1 MLSPCDPGFSSSSAN
16 RSPCRLAVPE
26 KIFALLACSI
36 FSTATDAQPRC
47 IRHWRCSAPHPHP
60 PRPLLY
66 RISSHLSAHP
76 KAPLCKG
83 SWHGV
88 AVTEGLPAKGNN
100 FISPVGVAESPQGDR
115 LHACPAGGYFSVKKS
130 NQKSLGEN
138 PETPYASVRP
148 DRKVY
153 DLPDLGLDDAY
164 KVFILIRS
172 LLGAKIKCAA
182 GTFATSLYTR
192 EAFAARW
199 PQIVPRNKLIFPVNH
214 SLISP
219 ILM

>member
-1 MLSPCDPGFSSSSAN
+1 MPVAYQS
-16 RSPCRLAVPE
+16 R
-26 KIFALLACSI
+26 
-36 FSTATDAQPRC
+36 
-47 IRHWRCSAPHPHP
+47 
-60 PRPLLY
+60 
-66 RISSHLSAHP
+66 
-76 KAPLCKG
+76 
-83 SWHGV
+83 
-88 AVTEGLPAKGNN
+88 AVTEPQREAVSRRLTEGLTPKGNS
-100 FISPVGVAESPQGDR
+100 FISPKGVAKFYKRSSFVR
-115 LHACPAGGYFSVKKS
+115 LPGGGYFSVKKS
-130 NQKSLGEN
+130 NQKSLGED

>member
-1 MLSPCDPGFSSSSAN
+1 M
-16 RSPCRLAVPE
+16 V
-26 KIFALLACSI
+26 
-36 FSTATDAQPRC
+36 
-47 IRHWRCSAPHPHP
+47 
-60 PRPLLY
+60 
-66 RISSHLSAHP
+66 
-76 KAPLCKG
+76 
-83 SWHGV
+83 V
-88 AVTEGLPAKGNN
+88 A
-100 FISPVGVAESPQGDR
+100 FGVAESPQGDG
-115 LHACPAGGYFSVKKS
+115 LHAYPAGGYFSVKKS
-130 NQKSLGEN
+130 TQTSLGED

-182 GTFATSLYTR
+182 GIFATSLYTR

>member
-1 MLSPCDPGFSSSSAN
+1 M
-16 RSPCRLAVPE
+16 
-26 KIFALLACSI
+26 
-36 FSTATDAQPRC
+36 
-47 IRHWRCSAPHPHP
+47 
-60 PRPLLY
+60 
-66 RISSHLSAHP
+66 
-76 KAPLCKG
+76 
-83 SWHGV
+83 
-88 AVTEGLPAKGNN
+88 
-100 FISPVGVAESPQGDR
+100 
-115 LHACPAGGYFSVKKS
+115 KKS
-130 NQKSLGEN
+130 NQKSLGED

-182 GTFATSLYTR
+182 GTFA
-192 EAFAARW
+192 ARW

-214 SLISP
+214 SLISS